1 MDEKILNVLSEFNE
15 DIVKYKGDNLFDA
28 DIIDSLQ
35 VVDLVAELEDALDMD
50 IDARYVIE
58 ENFKNKEAIIALIK
72 RIME

>member
-15 DIVKYKGDNLFDA
+15 DIAKYEGDNLFDA
-28 DIIDSLQ
+28 GIIDSLQ
-35 VVDLVAELEDALDMD
+35 VVDLVAELEDALDVD

>member
-28 DIIDSLQ
+28 GIIDSLQ